1 MKLKTQLVTGALAT
15 ILALGSTM
23 CVYANPSVTAVPS
36 ADHEEQ
42 YETGSVEKMA
52 DYDELTEVKPVVMDA
67 IAEVNKSKDKSTI
80 EFADAIVK
88 DGDEKTAASAQK
100 IADTLKKC
108 EFLTDFFDVYVKDH
122 KYESNAALRD
132 AKEYDLDRTANG
144 NFRVTL
150 KVPSLTRK
158 NQNVR
163 VMHYRKAVG
172 EDESDFTTG
181 EWEILVPISVDY
193 DKKEVVV
200 EFKDFSPAAIL
211 AAVTVDDGGTTSVE
225 PAKEET
231 EKKTPAA
238 DNSKDTKGQSDQN
251 NTGSNS
257 GSDNSGADSSSKS
270 SSGSSSKSS
279 SGSSSK
285 SSSGSSSD
293 STSSSSSGAKSPK
306 TGVADPSMYW
316 LTAAGILA
324 GLSVRFRH

>member
-1 MKLKTQLVTGALAT
+1 MKLKTQLITGTLAM

-52 DYDELTEVKPVVMDA
+52 DYDELTVVKPVVMDA
-67 IAEVNKSKDKSTI
+67 IAEVNKSKDKSTTK
-80 EFADAIVK
+80 FAEAIVK
-88 DGDEKTAASAQK
+88 DKDEKTATSAQN
-100 IADTLKKC
+100 IAETLKKC

-122 KYESNAALRD
+122 KYESNEALRD
-132 AKEYDLDRTANG
+132 AKEYDLDRTENG

-150 KVPSLTRK
+150 KVPTLTRRNK
-158 NQNVR
+158 DVR
-163 VMHYRKAVG
+163 VIHYRKAVG

-211 AAVTVDDGGTTSVE
+211 AAVTVDDGGKTTAE
-225 PAKEET
+225 PVKEET
-231 EKKTPAA
+231 EKKTPAT
-238 DNSKDTKGQSDQN
+238 DEGKNTTSQSTQDSN
-251 NTGSNS
+251 GSNTGSGN
-257 GSDNSGADSSSKS
+257 
-270 SSGSSSKSS
+270 SGSSSSSNTSS
-279 SGSSSK
+279 SSTS
-285 SSSGSSSD
+285 

-306 TGVADPSMYW
+306 TGVSDPSMFW
-316 LTAAGILA
+316 FAAAGIMA
-324 GLSVRFRH
+324 GLSVKFRH